1 MSAPVA
7 LDSALLPQDGFHFLT
22 TVNAREEGEQNER
35 RLLVFEDTK
44 SGGRIQELYGK
55 LTELVG
61 TLDKQV
67 EVLLQDHEDDF
78 FLAYKSHMH
87 SVQNDFKALKK
98 RADEEESKSRRDKKI
113 QSLENELEWFTS
125 EALRLDNVCKNYK
138 KDVDKYRAQA
148 QALEDDRKFL
158 EEQIKACKRQNKLL
172 RSAIEDSNSSANPV
186 SPLSSVSRNFPGVLS
201 STEPATGSSQ
211 STAIV
216 LATSISGGAS
226 SLPTG
231 PRAAANLNR
240 NLTAGDKQAPVTH
253 HNTAHTSV
261 APEIEERYQ
270 KTITRLKLQLR
281 NRQDANR
288 RLMFDRGQQYMKR
301 TDLEDF
307 FLKCVDDVRK
317 DIVRRRFRT
326 ASAKATAPWRANGEA
341 PPSPDASSEDV
352 DTVNLEKFTAADRR
366 RVMELLLTES
376 VVQDLY
382 QRLFPDQS
390 NTLAK
395 LHEGTDSST
404 RIGIQ

>member
-211 STAIV
+211 VIEWFSKRAVCLPSHIRRATVSRDWFIARMNIFSPRPSFWQRVSLEELHRSQLDHAPLQVRVDYIPAKYFDAV
-216 LATSISGGAS
+216 LLI
-226 SLPTG
+226 P
-231 PRAAANLNR
+231 NNR
-240 NLTAGDKQAPVTH
+240 Y
-253 HNTAHTSV
+253 
-261 APEIEERYQ
+261 IEPY
-270 KTITRLKLQLR
+270 
-281 NRQDANR
+281 
-288 RLMFDRGQQYMKR
+288 
-301 TDLEDF
+301 
-307 FLKCVDDVRK
+307 
-317 DIVRRRFRT
+317 
-326 ASAKATAPWRANGEA
+326 
-341 PPSPDASSEDV
+341 
-352 DTVNLEKFTAADRR
+352 
-366 RVMELLLTES
+366 
-376 VVQDLY
+376 
-382 QRLFPDQS
+382 
-390 NTLAK
+390 
-395 LHEGTDSST
+395 
-404 RIGIQ
+404 